1 YLVFFFQAEDG
12 IRDRNVTGVQTCAL
26 PISDSNAFGC
36 GFKATQSL
44 PRRDS
49 RPLRRPDAA
58 DFRTTGRPEP
68 GAHTADS
75 SAFSCGCSTSFPPA
89 TCRLWPP
96 SRGSMSNR
104 SMTAFRLASR
114 YTALL
119 VTVLTV
125 ASLIGLGPALAAGP
139 PSGLGE
145 VPVLTAPNAYGP
157 GIWHHAKAGKTWYG
171 SYRTFPDT
179 SAYCI

>member
-1 YLVFFFQAEDG
+1 Q
-12 IRDRNVTGVQTCAL
+12 TGYSTSYYNLAGQHRRQGHVVD
-26 PISDSNAFGC
+26 PIQKHLSRLTPPAKARSSADSNAFGC

-75 SAFSCGCSTSFPPA
+75 SAFSCGCSTSFPQA
-89 TCRLWPP
+89 ICSLWPP

-119 VTVLTV
+119 LTVFTV

-145 VPVLTAPNAYGP
+145 VPV
-157 GIWHHAKAGKTWYG
+157 
-171 SYRTFPDT
+171 
-179 SAYCI
+179 